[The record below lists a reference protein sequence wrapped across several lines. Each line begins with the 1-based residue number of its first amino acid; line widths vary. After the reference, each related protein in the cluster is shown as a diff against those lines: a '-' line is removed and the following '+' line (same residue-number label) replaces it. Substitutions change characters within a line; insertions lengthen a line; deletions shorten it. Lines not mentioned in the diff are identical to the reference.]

1 MFCPTFVF
9 LYINVFI
16 HNTLTKPLQPSENSF
31 KASVISKTEIATVI
45 RGRVLTAKF
54 VQISF
59 VW

>member
-16 HNTLTKPLQPSENSF
+16 HNTLTKPIQPSENSI
-31 KASVISKTEIATVI
+31 KASAISKTEIATVI
-45 RGRVLTAKF
+45 RGLVLTAKF